1 MDAINEL
8 LNDPNFTSI
17 AIPALVI
24 TPFII
29 IALVFVG
36 MALRAG
42 GKVRASKN
50 WPATQGRVLMS
61 YVDRRRS
68 RSSSGGT
75 STAFYPVVVYE
86 YMVNGRRLESNRV
99 RFGADW
105 GTSWT
110 GPAQK
115 IVDQYPTGALI
126 EVFYDPERPEEAV
139 LMRTASTSNRIFGCV
154 AVFIIVTV
162 LFSLAMSA
170 GAFGFAQQF
179 INGLGLGDLFGSTT
193 KK

>member
-1 MDAINEL
+1 MDTIYEL

-29 IALVFVG
+29 IALVFVV

-68 RSSSGGT
+68 RSGSGT
-75 STAFYPVVVYE
+75 TTAFYPVVVYE
-86 YMVNGRRLESNRV
+86 YMVNGRRLQGNRV

-139 LMRTASTSNRIFGCV
+139 LLRTASTSNRIFGCV

-162 LFSLAMSA
+162 LFSFAMSA

-179 INGLGLGDLFGSTT
+179 IDGLGLGGLLGGTT